1 MIPAATAAASTV
13 VRAAQVSYEE
23 QEVKH
28 LLEVVQGMEI
38 LKHSKNCWEEAAK
51 ILNKKFHNDRKPN
64 RLKGKFY
71 LVTKDNC
78 DSMKPCAEMV
88 RK

>member
-1 MIPAATAAASTV
+1 MIPAAAAAASTV

-38 LKHSKNCWEEAAK
+38 LKHSKNYWEEAAK
-51 ILNKKFHNDRKPN
+51 VLNNEFHNNRKPN
-64 RLKGKFY
+64 RLKHKNKEGAQY
-71 LVTKDNC
+71 
-78 DSMKPCAEMV
+78 
-88 RK
+88 